1 MKRILLAAMAS
12 IALLISSCGK
22 SDDSS
27 GDITGIWQK
36 ESETVDGQSQTID
49 DCEKK
54 SAVVFTQNQ
63 MTTHDFIE
71 NAGAC
76 RYSKHVDAYKI
87 EGNAIKSD
95 EDSSISF
102 PFSVSGNTLTIEFV
116 ENAKKFVFKYK
127 KITQAELDAILAT
140 ANNNNG
146 GGNKNAQNL
155 EGIWQKESETVD
167 GQSQTINECGKPIV
181 IFNQNQATTHSFSKN
196 TGVCKYHKNIDTYQI
211 IGNTIKGLGGDDESF
226 TFSLSGNT
234 LTFEII
240 RNGEKGIHKF
250 KKITQAELDAF
261 LATVNN
267 NNGGGNKNAQ
277 NLEGIW
283 QIESETVDGQ
293 SQTIN
298 DCEKKSAVAIT
309 QNQITSHNFSEVP
322 GFCRYNKHVV
332 HAYKIEG
339 NAIKSN
345 EDPSISFPFSVSGN
359 TLTIESVKNGKKTI
373 LKYRKITQAELDA
386 ILATVNNGGN

>member
-36 ESETVDGQSQTID
+36 ESETINGQSQTID

-146 GGNKNAQNL
+146 GGNN
-155 EGIWQKESETVD
+155 
-167 GQSQTINECGKPIV
+167 
-181 IFNQNQATTHSFSKN
+181 
-196 TGVCKYHKNIDTYQI
+196 
-211 IGNTIKGLGGDDESF
+211 
-226 TFSLSGNT
+226 
-234 LTFEII
+234 
-240 RNGEKGIHKF
+240 
-250 KKITQAELDAF
+250 
-261 LATVNN
+261 
-267 NNGGGNKNAQ
+267 NAQ

-283 QIESETVDGQ
+283 QIESETVNGQ
-293 SQTIN
+293 SQRIN
-298 DCEKKSAVAIT
+298 DCEKKTVAVFT
-309 QNQITSHNFSEVP
+309 KNQITTHDFIENAGV
-322 GFCRYNKHVV
+322 CRYSKSTKS
-332 HAYKIEG
+332 YRIEG
-339 NAIKSN
+339 NVIKSDT
-345 EDPSISFPFSVSGN
+345 DPDESLSFSVSGN
-359 TLTIESVKNGKKTI
+359 TFTIEFVENAKI
-373 LKYRKITQAELDA
+373 FVFKYRKITQAELDA

>member
-63 MTTHDFIE
+63 MTIHDFIE
-71 NAGAC
+71 NAGTC
-76 RYSKHVDAYKI
+76 KYSKQVLAYKI

-146 GGNKNAQNL
+146 GGNN
-155 EGIWQKESETVD
+155 
-167 GQSQTINECGKPIV
+167 
-181 IFNQNQATTHSFSKN
+181 
-196 TGVCKYHKNIDTYQI
+196 
-211 IGNTIKGLGGDDESF
+211 
-226 TFSLSGNT
+226 
-234 LTFEII
+234 
-240 RNGEKGIHKF
+240 
-250 KKITQAELDAF
+250 
-261 LATVNN
+261 
-267 NNGGGNKNAQ
+267 NAQ

-283 QIESETVDGQ
+283 QIESETINGQ

-339 NAIKSN
+339 NTIKSN
-345 EDPSISFPFSVSGN
+345 EDSSINLPFSVSGN
-359 TLTIESVKNGKKTI
+359 TLTVESVRGQEKTI
-373 LKYRKITQAELDA
+373 IKYRKITQAQLDA

>member
-36 ESETVDGQSQTID
+36 ESETVNGQSQTID

-76 RYSKHVDAYKI
+76 KYSKQVLAYKI

-146 GGNKNAQNL
+146 GGNN
-155 EGIWQKESETVD
+155 
-167 GQSQTINECGKPIV
+167 
-181 IFNQNQATTHSFSKN
+181 
-196 TGVCKYHKNIDTYQI
+196 
-211 IGNTIKGLGGDDESF
+211 
-226 TFSLSGNT
+226 
-234 LTFEII
+234 
-240 RNGEKGIHKF
+240 
-250 KKITQAELDAF
+250 
-261 LATVNN
+261 
-267 NNGGGNKNAQ
+267 NAQ

-283 QIESETVDGQ
+283 QIESETINGQ

-298 DCEKKSAVAIT
+298 DCKKKSAIAFT
-309 QNQITSHNFSEVP
+309 QNQITFHDFSDRP
-322 GFCRYNKHVV
+322 GFCRYTKQLHT
-332 HAYKIEG
+332 YKIEG
-339 NAIKSN
+339 NAIKSD
-345 EDPSISFPFSVSGN
+345 EDSSINLPFSISGN
-359 TLTIESVKNGKKTI
+359 TLTIESVRGQEKTI
-373 LKYRKITQAELDA
+373 FKYRKITQAELDA
-386 ILATVNNGGN
+386 ILATANNNNGGN

>member
-27 GDITGIWQK
+27 GDITGIWQL
-36 ESETVDGQSQTID
+36 ESETV
-49 DCEKK
+49 
-54 SAVVFTQNQ
+54 N
-63 MTTHDFIE
+63 
-71 NAGAC
+71 
-76 RYSKHVDAYKI
+76 
-87 EGNAIKSD
+87 
-95 EDSSISF
+95 
-102 PFSVSGNTLTIEFV
+102 
-116 ENAKKFVFKYK
+116 
-127 KITQAELDAILAT
+127 
-140 ANNNNG
+140 
-146 GGNKNAQNL
+146 
-155 EGIWQKESETVD
+155 

-181 IFNQNQATTHSFSKN
+181 IFNQNQATTHTFSKN

-211 IGNTIKGLGGDDESF
+211 IGNTIKGLGGEDESF

-240 RNGEKGIHKF
+240 RNGKKSIDKF

-267 NNGGGNKNAQ
+267 NNGGGNNNAQ

-283 QIESETVDGQ
+283 QIESETINGQ

-298 DCEKKSAVAIT
+298 DCEKKSAVVFT
-309 QNQITSHNFSEVP
+309 QNQLTFHDFSEIP
-322 GFCRYNKHVV
+322 GFCRYTKQLHT
-332 HAYKIEG
+332 YKIEG

-345 EDPSISFPFSVSGN
+345 QDFSISFPFSVSGN
-359 TLTIESVKNGKKTI
+359 TLTIESVNGQEKTI
-373 LKYRKITQAELDA
+373 LKYRKITQAELNA
-386 ILATVNNGGN
+386 ILATANNNNGGN

>member
-76 RYSKHVDAYKI
+76 RYSKQVHTYKI

-127 KITQAELDAILAT
+127 KITQAELDAILLLLIIT
-140 ANNNNG
+140 MEEETTML
-146 GGNKNAQNL
+146 K
-155 EGIWQKESETVD
+155 IWKVF
-167 GQSQTINECGKPIV
+167 G
-181 IFNQNQATTHSFSKN
+181 
-196 TGVCKYHKNIDTYQI
+196 
-211 IGNTIKGLGGDDESF
+211 
-226 TFSLSGNT
+226 
-234 LTFEII
+234 
-240 RNGEKGIHKF
+240 
-250 KKITQAELDAF
+250 
-261 LATVNN
+261 
-267 NNGGGNKNAQ
+267 
-277 NLEGIW
+277 
-283 QIESETVDGQ
+283 
-293 SQTIN
+293 
-298 DCEKKSAVAIT
+298 KKSLKQSMDNLRQLMNVEKRLLSLT
-309 QNQITSHNFSEVP
+309 
-322 GFCRYNKHVV
+322 
-332 HAYKIEG
+332 KIKQLH
-339 NAIKSN
+339 ILFQKTLVFV
-345 EDPSISFPFSVSGN
+345 SILN
-359 TLTIESVKNGKKTI
+359 I
-373 LKYRKITQAELDA
+373 
-386 ILATVNNGGN
+386 

>member
-54 SAVVFTQNQ
+54 TVVVFTQNQ
-63 MTTHDFIE
+63 MTSHDFIE

-76 RYSKHVDAYKI
+76 RYSKHVEAYKI
-87 EGNAIKSD
+87 EGNVIKSD

-116 ENAKKFVFKYK
+116 ENTKKFVFKYK
-127 KITQAELDAILAT
+127 KITQAQLDAILAT

-146 GGNKNAQNL
+146 GGNNNAQNL
-155 EGIWQKESETVD
+155 EGIWQK
-167 GQSQTINECGKPIV
+167 
-181 IFNQNQATTHSFSKN
+181 
-196 TGVCKYHKNIDTYQI
+196 
-211 IGNTIKGLGGDDESF
+211 
-226 TFSLSGNT
+226 
-234 LTFEII
+234 
-240 RNGEKGIHKF
+240 
-250 KKITQAELDAF
+250 
-261 LATVNN
+261 
-267 NNGGGNKNAQ
+267 
-277 NLEGIW
+277 
-283 QIESETVDGQ
+283 ESETVDGQ

-359 TLTIESVKNGKKTI
+359 TLTIESVNNGKKTI

>member
-63 MTTHDFIE
+63 MTIHDFIE
-71 NAGAC
+71 NAGTC
-76 RYSKHVDAYKI
+76 KYSKQVLAYKI

-146 GGNKNAQNL
+146 GGNNNAQNL
-155 EGIWQKESETVD
+155 EGIWQKESETIN
-167 GQSQTINECGKPIV
+167 GQSQTINECGKTTI
-181 IFNQNQATTHSFSKN
+181 IFNQNQATTHTFSKN
-196 TGVCKYHKNIDTYQI
+196 AGVCKYFKHIDTYEI
-211 IGNTIKGLGGDDESF
+211 IGNTIRIGKDEFFS
-226 TFSLSGNT
+226 FSLSGNT
-234 LTFEII
+234 LTFEVI
-240 RNGEKGIHKF
+240 GK
-250 KKITQAELDAF
+250 
-261 LATVNN
+261 
-267 NNGGGNKNAQ
+267 
-277 NLEGIW
+277 
-283 QIESETVDGQ
+283 
-293 SQTIN
+293 
-298 DCEKKSAVAIT
+298 
-309 QNQITSHNFSEVP
+309 
-322 GFCRYNKHVV
+322 
-332 HAYKIEG
+332 
-339 NAIKSN
+339 
-345 EDPSISFPFSVSGN
+345 
-359 TLTIESVKNGKKTI
+359 GKKTI
-373 LKYRKITQAELDA
+373 YKLKKITQAELDA

>member
-76 RYSKHVDAYKI
+76 RYSKQVHTYKI

-146 GGNKNAQNL
+146 GGNNNAQNL
-155 EGIWQKESETVD
+155 EGIWQKESETVN
-167 GQSQTINECGKPIV
+167 GQSQTINECGKMTV
-181 IFNQNQATTHSFSKN
+181 IFNQNQATTHSFSKH
-196 TGVCKYHKNIDTYQI
+196 TGVCKYYKHIDTYEI
-211 IGNTIKGLGGDDESF
+211 IGNTIKGLGEDDEPF

-234 LTFEII
+234 LTFESV
-240 RNGEKGIHKF
+240 NGQE
-250 KKITQAELDAF
+250 
-261 LATVNN
+261 
-267 NNGGGNKNAQ
+267 
-277 NLEGIW
+277 
-283 QIESETVDGQ
+283 
-293 SQTIN
+293 
-298 DCEKKSAVAIT
+298 
-309 QNQITSHNFSEVP
+309 
-322 GFCRYNKHVV
+322 
-332 HAYKIEG
+332 
-339 NAIKSN
+339 
-345 EDPSISFPFSVSGN
+345 
-359 TLTIESVKNGKKTI
+359 KTI
-373 LKYRKITQAELDA
+373 LKYKKITQAELDA
-386 ILATVNNGGN
+386 ILATVNNEGN

>member
-27 GDITGIWQK
+27 GDITGIWQL
-36 ESETVDGQSQTID
+36 ESETV
-49 DCEKK
+49 
-54 SAVVFTQNQ
+54 N
-63 MTTHDFIE
+63 
-71 NAGAC
+71 
-76 RYSKHVDAYKI
+76 
-87 EGNAIKSD
+87 
-95 EDSSISF
+95 
-102 PFSVSGNTLTIEFV
+102 
-116 ENAKKFVFKYK
+116 
-127 KITQAELDAILAT
+127 
-140 ANNNNG
+140 
-146 GGNKNAQNL
+146 
-155 EGIWQKESETVD
+155 

-181 IFNQNQATTHSFSKN
+181 IFNQNQATTHTFSKN
-196 TGVCKYHKNIDTYQI
+196 TGICKYHKNIDTYQI
-211 IGNTIKGLGGDDESF
+211 IGNTIKGLGGEDESF

-267 NNGGGNKNAQ
+267 NNGGGNKNTQ

-283 QIESETVDGQ
+283 QKESETVDGQ
-293 SQTIN
+293 SQTID
-298 DCEKKSAVAIT
+298 DCEKKSAVVFT
-309 QNQITSHNFSEVP
+309 QNQITTHAFIENA
-322 GFCRYNKHVV
+322 GACRYTKQLHT
-332 HAYKIEG
+332 YKIEG

-373 LKYRKITQAELDA
+373 LKYKKITQAQLDA

>member
-27 GDITGIWQK
+27 GDITGIWQL
-36 ESETVDGQSQTID
+36 ESETV
-49 DCEKK
+49 
-54 SAVVFTQNQ
+54 N
-63 MTTHDFIE
+63 
-71 NAGAC
+71 
-76 RYSKHVDAYKI
+76 
-87 EGNAIKSD
+87 
-95 EDSSISF
+95 
-102 PFSVSGNTLTIEFV
+102 
-116 ENAKKFVFKYK
+116 
-127 KITQAELDAILAT
+127 
-140 ANNNNG
+140 
-146 GGNKNAQNL
+146 
-155 EGIWQKESETVD
+155 
-167 GQSQTINECGKPIV
+167 GQSQTINECGKTTV

-211 IGNTIKGLGGDDESF
+211 IGNTIKGLGGEDESF

-283 QIESETVDGQ
+283 QKESETVDGQ
-293 SQTIN
+293 SQTID
-298 DCEKKSAVAIT
+298 DCEKKSAVVFT
-309 QNQITSHNFSEVP
+309 QNQITTHDFIENAGV
-322 GFCRYNKHVV
+322 CRYSKSTKS
-332 HAYKIEG
+332 YRIEG
-339 NAIKSN
+339 NVIKSDT
-345 EDPSISFPFSVSGN
+345 DPDESLSFSVSGN
-359 TLTIESVKNGKKTI
+359 TFTIEFVENAKI
-373 LKYRKITQAELDA
+373 FVFKYRKITQAQLDA

>member
-116 ENAKKFVFKYK
+116 ENTKKFVFKYK
-127 KITQAELDAILAT
+127 KITQAQLDAI
-140 ANNNNG
+140 
-146 GGNKNAQNL
+146 
-155 EGIWQKESETVD
+155 
-167 GQSQTINECGKPIV
+167 
-181 IFNQNQATTHSFSKN
+181 
-196 TGVCKYHKNIDTYQI
+196 
-211 IGNTIKGLGGDDESF
+211 
-226 TFSLSGNT
+226 
-234 LTFEII
+234 
-240 RNGEKGIHKF
+240 
-250 KKITQAELDAF
+250 

-267 NNGGGNKNAQ
+267 NNGGN
-277 NLEGIW
+277 
-283 QIESETVDGQ
+283 
-293 SQTIN
+293 
-298 DCEKKSAVAIT
+298 
-309 QNQITSHNFSEVP
+309 
-322 GFCRYNKHVV
+322 
-332 HAYKIEG
+332 
-339 NAIKSN
+339 
-345 EDPSISFPFSVSGN
+345 
-359 TLTIESVKNGKKTI
+359 
-373 LKYRKITQAELDA
+373 
-386 ILATVNNGGN
+386 

>member
-76 RYSKHVDAYKI
+76 RYSKQVHTYKI

-95 EDSSISF
+95 EDSSINL
-102 PFSVSGNTLTIEFV
+102 PFSISGNTLTIESV
-116 ENAKKFVFKYK
+116 RGQEKTIFKYR

-146 GGNKNAQNL
+146 GGNNNAQNL
-155 EGIWQKESETVD
+155 EGIWQKESETVN
-167 GQSQTINECGKPIV
+167 GQSQTINECGKMTV
-181 IFNQNQATTHSFSKN
+181 IFNQNQATTHSFSKH
-196 TGVCKYHKNIDTYQI
+196 TGVCKYYKHIDTYEI
-211 IGNTIKGLGGDDESF
+211 IGNTIKGLGEDDEPF

-234 LTFEII
+234 LTFESV
-240 RNGEKGIHKF
+240 NGQE
-250 KKITQAELDAF
+250 
-261 LATVNN
+261 
-267 NNGGGNKNAQ
+267 
-277 NLEGIW
+277 
-283 QIESETVDGQ
+283 
-293 SQTIN
+293 
-298 DCEKKSAVAIT
+298 
-309 QNQITSHNFSEVP
+309 
-322 GFCRYNKHVV
+322 
-332 HAYKIEG
+332 
-339 NAIKSN
+339 
-345 EDPSISFPFSVSGN
+345 
-359 TLTIESVKNGKKTI
+359 KTI
-373 LKYRKITQAELDA
+373 LKYKKITQAELDA
-386 ILATVNNGGN
+386 ILATVNNEGN

>member
-27 GDITGIWQK
+27 GDITGIWQL
-36 ESETVDGQSQTID
+36 ESETV
-49 DCEKK
+49 
-54 SAVVFTQNQ
+54 N
-63 MTTHDFIE
+63 
-71 NAGAC
+71 
-76 RYSKHVDAYKI
+76 
-87 EGNAIKSD
+87 
-95 EDSSISF
+95 
-102 PFSVSGNTLTIEFV
+102 
-116 ENAKKFVFKYK
+116 
-127 KITQAELDAILAT
+127 
-140 ANNNNG
+140 
-146 GGNKNAQNL
+146 
-155 EGIWQKESETVD
+155 
-167 GQSQTINECGKPIV
+167 GQSQTINECGKTTV

-211 IGNTIKGLGGDDESF
+211 IGNTIKGLGGEDESF

-283 QIESETVDGQ
+283 QKESETVDGQ
-293 SQTIN
+293 SQTID
-298 DCEKKSAVAIT
+298 DCEKKTVVVFT
-309 QNQITSHNFSEVP
+309 QNQMTSHDFIENA
-322 GFCRYNKHVV
+322 GACRYSKHVE
-332 HAYKIEG
+332 AYKIEG
-339 NAIKSN
+339 NVIKSD
-345 EDPSISFPFSVSGN
+345 EDSSISFPFSVSGN
-359 TLTIESVKNGKKTI
+359 TLTIEFVENTKKFVF
-373 LKYRKITQAELDA
+373 KYKKITQAELDA

>member
-27 GDITGIWQK
+27 GDITGIWQL
-36 ESETVDGQSQTID
+36 ESETVNGQSQTIN

-63 MTTHDFIE
+63 ITFHGFSDSPGF
-71 NAGAC
+71 C
-76 RYSKHVDAYKI
+76 RYTKKLHTYKI
-87 EGNAIKSD
+87 EGNAIKIN
-95 EDSSISF
+95 EDSSINF

-116 ENAKKFVFKYK
+116 ENTKKFVFKYK
-127 KITQAELDAILAT
+127 KITQAQLDAILAT

-146 GGNKNAQNL
+146 GGNNNAQNL
-155 EGIWQKESETVD
+155 EGIWQIESETIN
-167 GQSQTINECGKPIV
+167 GQSQTINECGKTTV
-181 IFNQNQATTHSFSKN
+181 IFNQNQATTHSFSKDI
-196 TGVCKYHKNIDTYQI
+196 GVCKYHKNIDTYQI
-211 IGNTIKGLGGDDESF
+211 IGNTIKGLGGEDESF

-267 NNGGGNKNAQ
+267 GGN
-277 NLEGIW
+277 
-283 QIESETVDGQ
+283 
-293 SQTIN
+293 
-298 DCEKKSAVAIT
+298 
-309 QNQITSHNFSEVP
+309 
-322 GFCRYNKHVV
+322 
-332 HAYKIEG
+332 
-339 NAIKSN
+339 
-345 EDPSISFPFSVSGN
+345 
-359 TLTIESVKNGKKTI
+359 
-373 LKYRKITQAELDA
+373 
-386 ILATVNNGGN
+386 

>member
-36 ESETVDGQSQTID
+36 ESETINGQSQTID

-127 KITQAELDAILAT
+127 KITQAQLDAILAT

-146 GGNKNAQNL
+146 GGNNNAQNL

-167 GQSQTINECGKPIV
+167 GQSQTINEC
-181 IFNQNQATTHSFSKN
+181 
-196 TGVCKYHKNIDTYQI
+196 
-211 IGNTIKGLGGDDESF
+211 
-226 TFSLSGNT
+226 
-234 LTFEII
+234 
-240 RNGEKGIHKF
+240 
-250 KKITQAELDAF
+250 
-261 LATVNN
+261 
-267 NNGGGNKNAQ
+267 
-277 NLEGIW
+277 
-283 QIESETVDGQ
+283 
-293 SQTIN
+293 
-298 DCEKKSAVAIT
+298 EKKSAVVFT
-309 QNQITSHNFSEVP
+309 QNQITTHAFIENA
-322 GFCRYNKHVV
+322 GACRYTKQLHT
-332 HAYKIEG
+332 YKIEG

-359 TLTIESVKNGKKTI
+359 TLTIESVNNGKKTI
-373 LKYRKITQAELDA
+373 LKYKKITQAQLDA

>member
-27 GDITGIWQK
+27 GDITGIWQL
-36 ESETVDGQSQTID
+36 ESETV
-49 DCEKK
+49 
-54 SAVVFTQNQ
+54 N
-63 MTTHDFIE
+63 
-71 NAGAC
+71 
-76 RYSKHVDAYKI
+76 
-87 EGNAIKSD
+87 
-95 EDSSISF
+95 
-102 PFSVSGNTLTIEFV
+102 
-116 ENAKKFVFKYK
+116 
-127 KITQAELDAILAT
+127 
-140 ANNNNG
+140 
-146 GGNKNAQNL
+146 
-155 EGIWQKESETVD
+155 

-181 IFNQNQATTHSFSKN
+181 IFNQNQATTHTFSKN

-211 IGNTIKGLGGDDESF
+211 IGNTIKGLGGEDESF

-283 QIESETVDGQ
+283 QKESETVDGQ

-298 DCEKKSAVAIT
+298 ECGKTTIIFN
-309 QNQITSHNFSEVP
+309 QNQATTHTFSKNAGVCKY
-322 GFCRYNKHVV
+322 FKHIDT
-332 HAYKIEG
+332 YEIIG
-339 NAIKSN
+339 NTIRIGKD
-345 EDPSISFPFSVSGN
+345 EFFSFSLSGN
-359 TLTIESVKNGKKTI
+359 TLTFEVIGKGKKTI
-373 LKYRKITQAELDA
+373 YKLKKITQAELDA

>member
-63 MTTHDFIE
+63 MTIHDFIE
-71 NAGAC
+71 NAGTC
-76 RYSKHVDAYKI
+76 KYSKQVLAYKI

-146 GGNKNAQNL
+146 GGNNNAQNL
-155 EGIWQKESETVD
+155 EGIWQKESETVN
-167 GQSQTINECGKPIV
+167 GQSQTINECGKMTV
-181 IFNQNQATTHSFSKN
+181 IFNQNQATTHSFSKH
-196 TGVCKYHKNIDTYQI
+196 TGVCKYYKHIDTYEI
-211 IGNTIKGLGGDDESF
+211 IGNTIKGLGEDDEPF

-234 LTFEII
+234 LTFESV
-240 RNGEKGIHKF
+240 NGQE
-250 KKITQAELDAF
+250 
-261 LATVNN
+261 
-267 NNGGGNKNAQ
+267 
-277 NLEGIW
+277 
-283 QIESETVDGQ
+283 
-293 SQTIN
+293 
-298 DCEKKSAVAIT
+298 
-309 QNQITSHNFSEVP
+309 
-322 GFCRYNKHVV
+322 
-332 HAYKIEG
+332 
-339 NAIKSN
+339 
-345 EDPSISFPFSVSGN
+345 
-359 TLTIESVKNGKKTI
+359 KTI
-373 LKYRKITQAELDA
+373 LKYKKITQAELDA
-386 ILATVNNGGN
+386 ILATVNNEGN

>member
-27 GDITGIWQK
+27 GDITGIWQL
-36 ESETVDGQSQTID
+36 ESETV
-49 DCEKK
+49 
-54 SAVVFTQNQ
+54 N
-63 MTTHDFIE
+63 
-71 NAGAC
+71 
-76 RYSKHVDAYKI
+76 
-87 EGNAIKSD
+87 
-95 EDSSISF
+95 
-102 PFSVSGNTLTIEFV
+102 
-116 ENAKKFVFKYK
+116 
-127 KITQAELDAILAT
+127 
-140 ANNNNG
+140 
-146 GGNKNAQNL
+146 
-155 EGIWQKESETVD
+155 
-167 GQSQTINECGKPIV
+167 GQSQTINECGKTTV

-211 IGNTIKGLGGDDESF
+211 IGNTIKGLGGEDESF

-283 QIESETVDGQ
+283 QKESETVDGQ
-293 SQTIN
+293 SQTID
-298 DCEKKSAVAIT
+298 DCEKKSAVVFT
-309 QNQITSHNFSEVP
+309 QNQITTHAFIENA
-322 GFCRYNKHVV
+322 GACRYTKQLHT
-332 HAYKIEG
+332 YKIEG

-359 TLTIESVKNGKKTI
+359 TLTIESVNNGKKTI
-373 LKYRKITQAELDA
+373 IKYKKITQTELDAILATVNNNNGGGNKNAQNLEGIWQIESETVNGQSQRINDCEKKTVAVFTQNQITTHDFIENAGVCRYSKSTKSYRIEGNVIKSDTDPDESLSFSVSGNTFTIEFVENAKIFVFKYRKITQAQLDA